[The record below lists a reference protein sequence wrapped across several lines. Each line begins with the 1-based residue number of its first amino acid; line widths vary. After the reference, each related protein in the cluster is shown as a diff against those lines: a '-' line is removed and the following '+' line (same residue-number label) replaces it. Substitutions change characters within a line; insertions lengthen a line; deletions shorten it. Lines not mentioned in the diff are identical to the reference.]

1 MPFLFYD
8 IAKREIIVI
17 FIASMDVVF
26 LLYLIAVYL
35 SNYNLYIDWGK
46 CLVGIMAKIKL
57 FIDFDGTIFDTSEF
71 KNEMFDAF
79 FRCGYT
85 LPDIKSTYVLESMD
99 YKYNPEGHLDK
110 LQKIKPTN
118 HKLALARIE
127 NLYKNITKY
136 LYADTTEFLDKIN
149 RDKYEIN
156 MLTLGDIG
164 FQQKKVDRSGIA
176 EKFQHIYVT
185 DTQKWDYL
193 QNIVSSREE
202 FVLIDDR
209 ADTLEKVKAKFH
221 KSLCMQIIRQDL
233 DIDDAAIM
241 YKEVYSGIKIKSLP
255 EAIKYL

>member
-1 MPFLFYD
+1 
-8 IAKREIIVI
+8 
-17 FIASMDVVF
+17 
-26 LLYLIAVYL
+26 
-35 SNYNLYIDWGK
+35 
-46 CLVGIMAKIKL
+46 MAKIKL

-71 KNEMFDAF
+71 KKEMFDAF
-79 FRCGYT
+79 FRCGYA

-99 YKYNPEGHLDK
+99 YKYNPEGHLEK

-127 NLYKNITKY
+127 NLYKSVTKY
-136 LYADTTEFLDKIN
+136 LYPDTMDFLDNID
-149 RDKYEIN
+149 RGKYEVN

-176 EKFQHIYVT
+176 DRFEQVYVT

-193 QNIVSSREE
+193 ENIVSYREE

-221 KSLCMQIIRQDL
+221 KSLCMQIVRQDL

-241 YKEVYSGIKIKSLP
+241 YKEVYGGIKIKSLS
-255 EAIKYL
+255 EAFKYL